1 MKRTTVVFLAFILVF
16 ALGSATEASTIGVNV
31 NPGYSV
37 SVDKT
42 LDPSDDAWTITGNL
56 GINDRLML
64 KLGYTT
70 DVDMFYFGGRYELRN
85 NLALGFGV
93 DFGDHTDVF
102 SLDLRGKKNLSERWD
117 IVGVLA
123 YTNPDGADDLISIL
137 GQLEY
142 KIGEI
147 GALNLGLDYVT
158 DGDDSETYYLV
169 GAEFYISKVCLYLDY
184 TANIDNSDDDKL
196 TAGVEFKF

>member
-1 MKRTTVVFLAFILVF
+1 MKRITITLLALIMVFT
-16 ALGSATEASTIGVNV
+16 LGVAAEASTIGVNV
-31 NPGYSV
+31 EPGYSV

-42 LDPSDDAWTITGNL
+42 IDPSDDAWTVTGNF
-56 GINDRLML
+56 GINDRLLL

-93 DFGDHTDVF
+93 DFGDDNDAFT
-102 SLDLRGKKNLSERWD
+102 LDLRGKKNISNRWD
-117 IVGVLA
+117 IVGVLS
-123 YTNPDGADDLISIL
+123 YTNPDEADDLISLL

-142 KIGEI
+142 KLGKI
-147 GALNLGLDYVT
+147 GALNLGLDYLT

-184 TANIDNSDDDKL
+184 TANTDDSDDDKL